1 MACMLLTGPA
11 AEPLT
16 LAAMKEFVRLAHDD
30 DDATITDLI
39 VAARTYI
46 ERATRRALITQ
57 TWRIVFDHW
66 PSHGRLTVPI
76 APLRE
81 VVAARVYDG
90 AGVSHAMD
98 TQAFV
103 PDLAATPPVIGFV
116 PWAMAVPGR
125 ATAGIEIDVE
135 LGYGLAAQDVPEPI
149 RQAVRMLV
157 AHWYENRAV
166 VADNGRGVLLPVGIS
181 ALIAPYKVITL

>member
-1 MACMLLTGPA
+1 MAATLLTGPA

-16 LAAMKEFVRLAHDD
+16 LAAAKAFLRLAHDD
-30 DDATITDLI
+30 DDALVTDLI
-39 VAARTYI
+39 VTARTHV
-46 ERATRRALITQ
+46 ERVTRRALITQ
-57 TWRIVFDHW
+57 MWRIVLDHW

-81 VVAARVYDG
+81 VAAARVYDG
-90 AGVSHAMD
+90 GGVAHVMD
-98 TQAFV
+98 LQAFV

-116 PWAMAVPGR
+116 PWAMPVPGR
-125 ATAGIEIDVE
+125 STAGIEIDVDV
-135 LGYGLAAQDVPEPI
+135 GYGPAAEDVPEPL
-149 RQAVRMLV
+149 RHAVRVLV

-166 VADNGRGVLLPVGIS
+166 VSQDGRSGALPVGVS